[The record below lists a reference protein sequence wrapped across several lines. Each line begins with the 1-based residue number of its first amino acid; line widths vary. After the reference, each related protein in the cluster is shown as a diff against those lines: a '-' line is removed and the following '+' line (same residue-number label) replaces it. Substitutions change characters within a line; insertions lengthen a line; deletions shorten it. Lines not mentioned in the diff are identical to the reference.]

1 MSTWPVVTEK
11 LDSLWIYIGFVVLTV
26 GMAVW
31 FALATKGVKDE
42 VKTIAEAE

>member
-1 MSTWPVVTEK
+1 MSTWPVVAEK

-31 FALATKGVKDE
+31 FALATKKVKDE
-42 VKTIAEAE
+42 L